1 MLILGMMIHGTMTI
15 SSKKDCLSILGLSHD
30 YEDKELKKAFRREAR
45 KWHPDLNKNDLNAEE
60 RFKLINEAYEFLR
73 DLKKRNVNSYIN
85 DQLNK
90 DNNIFKTGFPDFQHF
105 LNSLFGY
112 DYNSESFDDFNN
124 EPFNDESINIDNDES
139 TTVDNDEFNNYE
151 YPTTSPEEPPPV
163 KLQQDIETIIE
174 LTPDEALNGA
184 SILIEL
190 EDQTVVEVDTPPFA
204 GDGWRLRLEN
214 IARGGKDH
222 YLQLKVQTESGLRID
237 GLRVLYKLEL
247 FPHDALLG
255 CAVEVP
261 TLDGNVTLQVPP
273 KSSTGRM
280 LRLKGR
286 GLSFEDNI
294 GDQYVE
300 ILVVIPADI
309 NDEEIALYTRLQEL
323 SLSDS

>member
-1 MLILGMMIHGTMTI
+1 MKIHGTMNT
-15 SSKKDCLSILGLSHD
+15 SSKKDYLSILGLSYD
-30 YEDKELKKAFRREAR
+30 FDDIELKKAFRREAR

-73 DLKKRNVNSYIN
+73 DPNKRNYSSDEKIQRKDEIN
-85 DQLNK
+85 N
-90 DNNIFKTGFPDFQHF
+90 FKRGFPDFEDY

-112 DYNSESFDDFNN
+112 QYDSNNIQDSNS
-124 EPFNDESINIDNDES
+124 PFNEESINIENE
-139 TTVDNDEFNNYE
+139 EFNSYD
-151 YPTTSPEEPPPV
+151 YPATSPEEPPPV
-163 KLQQDIETIIE
+163 KIHKDIETIIE
-174 LTPDEALNGA
+174 LTPEEALSGA

-190 EDQTVVEVDTPPFA
+190 EDQTIVEVDTPPFA

-214 IARGGKDH
+214 IARGGMDH

-247 FPHDALLG
+247 FPPDALLG

-286 GLSFEDNI
+286 GLVYGDNV

>member
-1 MLILGMMIHGTMTI
+1 MVILGTMIHGTMTI
-15 SSKKDCLSILGLSHD
+15 SSKKDYLSILGLSQD
-30 YEDKELKKAFRREAR
+30 FDDNKLKKAFRREAR

-60 RFKLINEAYEFLR
+60 RFKLINEAYEYLR
-73 DLKKRNVNSYIN
+73 DNNEGNESSDVNIDNEYKSNNFKR
-85 DQLNK
+85 
-90 DNNIFKTGFPDFQHF
+90 GFPNFEDY
-105 LNSLFGY
+105 LDSLFGY
-112 DYNSESFDDFNN
+112 EYKSKNYDEFNN
-124 EPFNDESINIDNDES
+124 DLIEDEPINIDNDEF
-139 TTVDNDEFNNYE
+139 TNYD

-163 KLQQDIETIIE
+163 KLHQDIETIIE
-174 LTPDEALNGA
+174 LTPEEALSGA

-237 GLRVLYKLEL
+237 GLRVHYKLEL

-261 TLDGNVTLQVPP
+261 TLQGNVTLQVPP

-323 SLSDS
+323 SLSES

>member
-1 MLILGMMIHGTMTI
+1 MVILGTMIHGTMTT
-15 SSKKDCLSILGLSHD
+15 SSKKDYLSILGLSPD
-30 YEDKELKKAFRREAR
+30 FDDKELKKAFRREAR

-60 RFKLINEAYEFLR
+60 RFKLINEAYEYLR
-73 DLKKRNVNSYIN
+73 DPNIRKNSSDENIHDDYE
-85 DQLNK
+85 
-90 DNNIFKTGFPDFQHF
+90 NNNFKTGFPDFQDY
-105 LNSLFGY
+105 LDSLFGY
-112 DYNSESFDDFNN
+112 EYSPKNYEEYDNQSF
-124 EPFNDESINIDNDES
+124 EDESINTNK
-139 TTVDNDEFNNYE
+139 DEFYNNE

-163 KLQQDIETIIE
+163 KLHQDIETVIE

-190 EDQTVVEVDTPPFA
+190 EDETVVEVDTPPFA

-286 GLSFEDNI
+286 GLTFEDNV

>member
-1 MLILGMMIHGTMTI
+1 MVILGMMIHGTMTI
-15 SSKKDCLSILGLSHD
+15 SSKKDYLSILGLSHD
-30 YEDKELKKAFRREAR
+30 FDDKELKKAFRSEAR

-60 RFKLINEAYEFLR
+60 RFKLINEAYAFLS
-73 DLKKRNVNSYIN
+73 DPNKRKENL
-85 DQLNK
+85 DE
-90 DNNIFKTGFPDFQHF
+90 NNQDDYENNNFKTGFPDFQDY
-105 LNSLFGY
+105 LDSLFGY
-112 DYNSESFDDFNN
+112 EYRSKNYEEYNNDPFDD
-124 EPFNDESINIDNDES
+124 EYINIDNDE
-139 TTVDNDEFNNYE
+139 FNKYE

-163 KLQQDIETIIE
+163 KLHQDIETIIE
-174 LTPDEALNGA
+174 LSPEEALSGA

-190 EDQTVVEVDTPPFA
+190 EDKTVVEIDTPPFA

-222 YLQLKVQTESGLRID
+222 YLQLKVQTETGLRID

-261 TLDGNVTLQVPP
+261 TLNGNVTLQVPP

-286 GLSFEDNI
+286 GLKFKDNV

>member
-1 MLILGMMIHGTMTI
+1 MVTLGMTIHGTMTT
-15 SSKKDCLSILGLSHD
+15 SSKKDYLSILGLSSEFD
-30 YEDKELKKAFRREAR
+30 DIELKKAFRREAR
-45 KWHPDLNKNDLNAEE
+45 KWHPDLNKNDINAED

-73 DLKKRNVNSYIN
+73 DPVRRVKSIDSNSSN
-85 DQLNK
+85 DENFNK
-90 DNNIFKTGFPDFQHF
+90 YSTGFPEFKDY
-105 LNSLFGY
+105 LNSLFGFEYESELDNESYDQTSDFYEDEKPDEIFNEEEFNSY
-112 DYNSESFDDFNN
+112 DY
-124 EPFNDESINIDNDES
+124 PAR
-139 TTVDNDEFNNYE
+139 
-151 YPTTSPEEPPPV
+151 SPEEPPPV
-163 KLQQDIETIIE
+163 KLYQDIETIIE
-174 LTPDEALNGA
+174 LTPDEALSGA

-190 EDQTVVEVDTPPFA
+190 EDQTIVEVDTPPFA

-214 IARGGKDH
+214 IAKGGKDH
-222 YLQLKVQTESGLRID
+222 YLQLKVQTENGLRID

-247 FPHDALLG
+247 FPPDALLG

-273 KSSTGRM
+273 KSSTGRL

-286 GLSFEDNI
+286 GLSFGDNI
-294 GDQYVE
+294 GDQFVE

>member
-1 MLILGMMIHGTMTI
+1 MVILGMMIHGTMTI
-15 SSKKDCLSILGLSHD
+15 SSKKDYLSILGLSHD
-30 YEDKELKKAFRREAR
+30 FDDKELKKSFRREAR

-60 RFKLINEAYEFLR
+60 RFKLINEAYEYFR
-73 DLKKRNVNSYIN
+73 DPNKRNESLDEIN
-85 DQLNK
+85 MEDQ
-90 DNNIFKTGFPDFQHF
+90 DNNNFKTGFPDFHDY
-105 LNSLFGY
+105 LDSLFGY
-112 DYNSESFDDFNN
+112 EYTAKNREKYDNDLLD
-124 EPFNDESINIDNDES
+124 DESMNIDNDE
-139 TTVDNDEFNNYE
+139 FNTYE

-163 KLQQDIETIIE
+163 RLHQDIETIIE

-286 GLSFEDNI
+286 GLTFGDNV

>member
-1 MLILGMMIHGTMTI
+1 MVILGTMIHGTMTT
-15 SSKKDCLSILGLSHD
+15 SSKKDYLSILGLSPD
-30 YEDKELKKAFRREAR
+30 FDDKELKKAFRREAR

-60 RFKLINEAYEFLR
+60 RFKLINEAYEYLR
-73 DLKKRNVNSYIN
+73 DPHIR
-85 DQLNK
+85 K
-90 DNNIFKTGFPDFQHF
+90 DSLDENTKDDYENNNFKTGFPDFQDY
-105 LNSLFGY
+105 LDSLFGY
-112 DYNSESFDDFNN
+112 EYSSKNYEENDESF
-124 EPFNDESINIDNDES
+124 EDESINSN
-139 TTVDNDEFNNYE
+139 NDEFNNYQ

-163 KLQQDIETIIE
+163 KLHQDIETVIE

-190 EDQTVVEVDTPPFA
+190 EDETVVEVDTPPFA

-286 GLSFEDNI
+286 GLTFEDNV

>member
-1 MLILGMMIHGTMTI
+1 MVILGTMIHGTMTT
-15 SSKKDCLSILGLSHD
+15 SSKKDYLSILGLSPNFD
-30 YEDKELKKAFRREAR
+30 DKELKKAFRREAR

-60 RFKLINEAYEFLR
+60 RFKLINEAYEYLR
-73 DLKKRNVNSYIN
+73 DPNIRNEKLDDKIRDDYQNN
-85 DQLNK
+85 DL
-90 DNNIFKTGFPDFQHF
+90 KTGFPDFQDY
-105 LNSLFGY
+105 LDSLFGFE
-112 DYNSESFDDFNN
+112 YNADNEDEYISETLNDD
-124 EPFNDESINIDNDES
+124 SMNIDNE
-139 TTVDNDEFNNYE
+139 EFNNYE

-163 KLQQDIETIIE
+163 KLHKDIETIIE

-190 EDQTVVEVDTPPFA
+190 EDETVVEVDTPPFA

-273 KSSTGRM
+273 KSSTGRL

-286 GLSFEDNI
+286 GLTFEDI
-294 GDQYVE
+294 VGDQYVE

-323 SLSDS
+323 SLSDT

>member
-1 MLILGMMIHGTMTI
+1 MVTLGMMIHGTMTI
-15 SSKKDCLSILGLSHD
+15 SSKKDYLSILGLSHD
-30 YEDKELKKAFRREAR
+30 FDDKELKKAFRREAR

-60 RFKLINEAYEFLR
+60 RFKLINEAYKYLR
-73 DLKKRNVNSYIN
+73 DPNVIKNSSDEKN
-85 DQLNK
+85 QDEK
-90 DNNIFKTGFPDFQHF
+90 ENNNFEKGFPDFQDY
-105 LNSLFGY
+105 LDSLFGY
-112 DYNSESFDDFNN
+112 EYSPKNYEEYDDESFD
-124 EPFNDESINIDNDES
+124 DESININ
-139 TTVDNDEFNNYE
+139 NDEFNNHDF
-151 YPTTSPEEPPPV
+151 PTTSPEEPPPV
-163 KLQQDIETIIE
+163 KLHQDIETIIE

-190 EDQTVVEVDTPPFA
+190 EDETVVEVDTPPFA

-286 GLSFEDNI
+286 GLSFEDNV
-294 GDQYVE
+294 GDQDVE

>member
-1 MLILGMMIHGTMTI
+1 MVILGMMIHGTMTI
-15 SSKKDCLSILGLSHD
+15 SSKKDYLSILGLSHD
-30 YEDKELKKAFRREAR
+30 YDDMELKKAFRREAR

-60 RFKLINEAYEFLR
+60 RFKLINEAYEYLR
-73 DLKKRNVNSYIN
+73 DPNKRGNSSDDKIQEDYE
-85 DQLNK
+85 K
-90 DNNIFKTGFPDFQHF
+90 NNFKTGFPNFQDY
-105 LNSLFGY
+105 LDSLFGY
-112 DYNSESFDDFNN
+112 EYSGNHYDEYKN
-124 EPFNDESINIDNDES
+124 EPFEDESINRAKN
-139 TTVDNDEFNNYE
+139 EFNNYE
-151 YPTTSPEEPPPV
+151 YPATSPEEPPPV
-163 KLQQDIETIIE
+163 KLYQDIETIIE

-190 EDQTVVEVDTPPFA
+190 EDETIVEVDTPPFA

-222 YLQLKVQTESGLRID
+222 YLQLKVQTQSGLRID

-286 GLSFEDNI
+286 GLTFEDNV

-323 SLSDS
+323 SLSDP

>member
-1 MLILGMMIHGTMTI
+1 MVILGTMIHGTMTT
-15 SSKKDCLSILGLSHD
+15 SSKKDYLSILGLSPD
-30 YEDKELKKAFRREAR
+30 FDDKELKKAFRREAR

-60 RFKLINEAYEFLR
+60 RFKLINEAYEYLR
-73 DLKKRNVNSYIN
+73 DPNVRKNSSDEKN
-85 DQLNK
+85 QDDK
-90 DNNIFKTGFPDFQHF
+90 ENNNFEKGFPDFQDY
-105 LNSLFGY
+105 LDSLFGY
-112 DYNSESFDDFNN
+112 DD
-124 EPFNDESINIDNDES
+124 EPYEDESINTN
-139 TTVDNDEFNNYE
+139 NDEFNNFQ
-151 YPTTSPEEPPPV
+151 YPTTSPEDPPPV
-163 KLQQDIETIIE
+163 KLHQDIETVIE

-190 EDQTVVEVDTPPFA
+190 EDETVVEVDTPPFA

-286 GLSFEDNI
+286 GLTFEDNV

>member
-1 MLILGMMIHGTMTI
+1 MVILEMMIHGTMTI
-15 SSKKDCLSILGLSHD
+15 SSKKDYLSILGLSSNFD
-30 YEDKELKKAFRREAR
+30 DKELKKAFRREAR

-60 RFKLINEAYEFLR
+60 RFKLINEAYKYLL
-73 DLKKRNVNSYIN
+73 DPNKRNESSDENIQGYYE
-85 DQLNK
+85 
-90 DNNIFKTGFPDFQHF
+90 NNNFKTGFPDFQDY
-105 LNSLFGY
+105 LDSLFGY
-112 DYNSESFDDFNN
+112 EYKATNVDEYDSERLDDETLN
-124 EPFNDESINIDNDES
+124 
-139 TTVDNDEFNNYE
+139 VDNDEFNKYE

-163 KLQQDIETIIE
+163 KLHQDIETIIE

-190 EDQTVVEVDTPPFA
+190 EDETVVEVDTPPFA

-222 YLQLKVQTESGLRID
+222 YLQLKVQTDNGLRID
-237 GLRVLYKLEL
+237 GLRVFYKLEL

-286 GLSFEDNI
+286 GLTFGDNI

-300 ILVVIPADI
+300 ILVVIPSDI

>member
-1 MLILGMMIHGTMTI
+1 MVILGTMIHGTMTT
-15 SSKKDCLSILGLSHD
+15 SSKKDYLSILGLSPD
-30 YEDKELKKAFRREAR
+30 FDDKELKKAFRREAR

-60 RFKLINEAYEFLR
+60 RFKLINEAYEYLR
-73 DLKKRNVNSYIN
+73 DPNKRKNSS
-85 DQLNK
+85 DQNTK
-90 DNNIFKTGFPDFQHF
+90 DDYENNNYKTGFPDFQDY
-105 LNSLFGY
+105 LDSLFGY
-112 DYNSESFDDFNN
+112 EYSPKNYDEYEDESF
-124 EPFNDESINIDNDES
+124 EDESINTN
-139 TTVDNDEFNNYE
+139 NDEFNNFQ

-163 KLQQDIETIIE
+163 RLHQDIETVIE
-174 LTPDEALNGA
+174 LTPDEALNGS

-190 EDQTVVEVDTPPFA
+190 EDETVVEVDTPPFA
-204 GDGWRLRLEN
+204 GDGWRLRLEK

-255 CAVEVP
+255 CAVEIP
-261 TLDGNVTLQVPP
+261 TLEGNVTLQVPP

-286 GLSFEDNI
+286 GLTFEDNV

>member
-1 MLILGMMIHGTMTI
+1 MVTLGMTIHGTMTT
-15 SSKKDCLSILGLSHD
+15 SSKKDYLSILGLSSEFD
-30 YEDKELKKAFRREAR
+30 DIELKKAFRREAR
-45 KWHPDLNKNDLNAEE
+45 KWHPDLNKNDINAED

-73 DLKKRNVNSYIN
+73 DPVRRVKSIDSNSSNEEIY
-85 DQLNK
+85 NK
-90 DNNIFKTGFPDFQHF
+90 YSTGFHEFKDY
-105 LNSLFGY
+105 LNSLFGFEYESELDNESYNQPSDFYEEEKPDEIFNEEEFNSY
-112 DYNSESFDDFNN
+112 DY
-124 EPFNDESINIDNDES
+124 PAR
-139 TTVDNDEFNNYE
+139 
-151 YPTTSPEEPPPV
+151 SPEEPPPV
-163 KLQQDIETIIE
+163 KLHQDIETIIE
-174 LTPDEALNGA
+174 LTPDEALSGA

-214 IARGGKDH
+214 IAKGGKDH
-222 YLQLKVQTESGLRID
+222 YLQLKVQTENGLRID

-247 FPHDALLG
+247 FPPDALLG

-273 KSSTGRM
+273 KSSTGRL

-286 GLSFEDNI
+286 GLSFGDNI
-294 GDQYVE
+294 GDQFVE

-323 SLSDS
+323 SLSDE

>member
-1 MLILGMMIHGTMTI
+1 MVILGTMIHGTMTT
-15 SSKKDCLSILGLSHD
+15 SSKKDYLSILGLSPD
-30 YEDKELKKAFRREAR
+30 FDDKELKKAFRREAR

-60 RFKLINEAYEFLR
+60 RFKLINEAYEYLR
-73 DLKKRNVNSYIN
+73 DPDRSKNSSDENIQDDYVNNS
-85 DQLNK
+85 
-90 DNNIFKTGFPDFQHF
+90 FKTGFPDFQDY
-105 LNSLFGY
+105 LDSLFGY
-112 DYNSESFDDFNN
+112 EYSSKNYDEYNDEPFDD
-124 EPFNDESINIDNDES
+124 ESLNIDDELY
-139 TTVDNDEFNNYE
+139 NYE
-151 YPTTSPEEPPPV
+151 YPATSPEEPPPV
-163 KLQQDIETIIE
+163 KLHQDIETIIE

-190 EDQTVVEVDTPPFA
+190 EDETVVEVDTPPFA

-286 GLSFEDNI
+286 GLTFEDNI

>member
-1 MLILGMMIHGTMTI
+1 MVILGTMIHGTMTT
-15 SSKKDCLSILGLSHD
+15 SSKKDYLSILGLSPD
-30 YEDKELKKAFRREAR
+30 FDDKELKKAFRREAR

-60 RFKLINEAYEFLR
+60 RFKLINEAYECLR
-73 DLKKRNVNSYIN
+73 DPNIRKNSSDENIPQDY
-85 DQLNK
+85 K
-90 DNNIFKTGFPDFQHF
+90 DNNFKTGFPDFQEY
-105 LNSLFGY
+105 LDSLFGY
-112 DYNSESFDDFNN
+112 EYSHRNYNEYNDESFT
-124 EPFNDESINIDNDES
+124 DESINTNNDEFN
-139 TTVDNDEFNNYE
+139 NDEFNNYE

-163 KLQQDIETIIE
+163 KLHHDIETVIE

-190 EDQTVVEVDTPPFA
+190 EDETLVEVDTPPFA

-222 YLQLKVQTESGLRID
+222 YLQLKVQTENGLRID

-286 GLSFEDNI
+286 GLTFEDNV

>member
-1 MLILGMMIHGTMTI
+1 MKIHGTMNT
-15 SSKKDCLSILGLSHD
+15 SSKKDYLSILGLSYD
-30 YEDKELKKAFRREAR
+30 FDDIELKKAFRREAR
-45 KWHPDLNKNDLNAEE
+45 KWHPDLNRNDLNAEE

-73 DLKKRNVNSYIN
+73 DPKKRNYSSDDKIQRQDEINSFIN
-85 DQLNK
+85 
-90 DNNIFKTGFPDFQHF
+90 GFPDFQDY

-112 DYNSESFDDFNN
+112 QYDSKNIQDSNY
-124 EPFNDESINIDNDES
+124 PFNDESINIDNE
-139 TTVDNDEFNNYE
+139 EFNTYD

-163 KLQQDIETIIE
+163 KIHKDIETIID
-174 LTPDEALNGA
+174 LTPDEALSGA
-184 SILIEL
+184 TILIEL

-214 IARGGKDH
+214 IARGGMDH

-247 FPHDALLG
+247 FPPDALLG
-255 CAVEVP
+255 CAVEIP

-286 GLSFEDNI
+286 GLVYGDNV

-309 NDEEIALYTRLQEL
+309 KDEEIALYTRLQEL
-323 SLSDS
+323 SLYDS

>member
-1 MLILGMMIHGTMTI
+1 MVTLGMTIHGTMTT
-15 SSKKDCLSILGLSHD
+15 SSKKDYLSILGLSSEFD
-30 YEDKELKKAFRREAR
+30 DIELKKAFRREAR
-45 KWHPDLNKNDLNAEE
+45 KWHPDLNKNDINAED

-73 DLKKRNVNSYIN
+73 DPVRRAKSIDSNSSN
-85 DQLNK
+85 KENLNK
-90 DNNIFKTGFPDFQHF
+90 YSTGFPEFKDY
-105 LNSLFGY
+105 LNSLFGFEYESELDNESYDKTSDFYEDEKPDEIFNEEEFNSY
-112 DYNSESFDDFNN
+112 DY
-124 EPFNDESINIDNDES
+124 PAR
-139 TTVDNDEFNNYE
+139 
-151 YPTTSPEEPPPV
+151 SPEEPPPV
-163 KLQQDIETIIE
+163 KLHQDIETIIE
-174 LTPDEALNGA
+174 LTPDEALSGA

-214 IARGGKDH
+214 IAKGGKDH
-222 YLQLKVQTESGLRID
+222 YLQLKVQTENGLRID

-247 FPHDALLG
+247 FPPDALLG

-273 KSSTGRM
+273 KSSTGRL

-286 GLSFEDNI
+286 GLSFGDNI
-294 GDQYVE
+294 GDQFVE

-323 SLSDS
+323 SLSDE

>member
-1 MLILGMMIHGTMTI
+1 MTIHGTMTI
-15 SSKKDCLSILGLSHD
+15 SSKKDYLSILGLTYD
-30 YEDKELKKAFRREAR
+30 FDEIALKKAFRREAR

-73 DLKKRNVNSYIN
+73 DPQKR
-85 DQLNK
+85 K
-90 DNNIFKTGFPDFQHF
+90 DIEEFDIDKNEEIPNFKTGFPDFQDYV
-105 LNSLFGY
+105 NSLFGY
-112 DYNSESFDDFNN
+112 EYNSQSFM
-124 EPFNDESINIDNDES
+124 DEDND
-139 TTVDNDEFNNYE
+139 NYDEGSPDIEDEGDIYD
-151 YPTTSPEEPPPV
+151 YPTRSPEEPPPV
-163 KLQQDIETIIE
+163 KLYQDIETIIE
-174 LTPDEALNGA
+174 LTPDEALTGA

-190 EDQTVVEVDTPPFA
+190 EDQTIVEVDTPPFA

-214 IARGGKDH
+214 IAQGGKDH

-247 FPHDALLG
+247 FPPDALLG

-261 TLDGNVTLQVPP
+261 TLNGSVTLQVPP
-273 KSSTGRM
+273 KSSTGRL

-286 GLSFEDNI
+286 GLVSGDNI
-294 GDQYVE
+294 GDQFVE

-323 SLSDS
+323 SLSNN